1 MSPRSVTVSALSHR
15 FPDGTTIFENVSVTL
30 RGHHVGIVGAN
41 GGGKTTLIRLIT
53 GELTPTSGSVDRP
66 TDIAVVPQDLTGAT
80 GRRIDELI
88 GLSDLR
94 AALARIESGGAD
106 TADFEALEGDW
117 DVEERAVAL
126 FGRLGMAHLVAEPGD
141 LDRVVGELSG
151 GEATLIAIIGALLR
165 RPDLLIL
172 DEPTNNLDHH
182 ARGLLL
188 EEIGRCGG
196 QVLTVSHDRTLLDHV
211 DTIAEVRDGEVRTMA
226 GDFTHYLSVIDAEQ
240 QRARELLATARGDE
254 ARQKRELVES
264 ATVIAHRLRYGK
276 KMSAQKREPKIV
288 MNQRKRFAQES
299 AGKLTGGHERRLA
312 DAAARVDDA
321 ADAVRDDREV
331 RVDLPG
337 TEVHPGQVVVPPTT
351 FTVPGGVVEMA
362 ITGPERIHLRGRNG
376 SGKTTLLRAL
386 LAAPPSVPT
395 GYLAQVHPDPGP
407 TVSPY
412 ELVSRASPGLE
423 MQERR
428 AGLARLLFR
437 GHDADRAW
445 ESLSGG
451 ERVRAA
457 LAAVLFA
464 RPAPQLLI
472 LDEPTNNIDIV
483 TRDHLAQA
491 LADFRGALV
500 VVGHDD
506 HFVDTLGITRVVDL
520 DAL

>member
-1 MSPRSVTVSALSHR
+1 MSSRSVTVSALSHR
-15 FPDGTTIFENVSVTL
+15 FPDGTTIFENVSVSL
-30 RGHHVGIVGAN
+30 GGHHVGIVGAN

-53 GELTPTSGSVDRP
+53 GDLTPTSGSVDRP
-66 TDIAVVPQDLTGAT
+66 ADLAVVPQDLTAAT

-88 GLSDLR
+88 GLADLR
-94 AALARIESGGAD
+94 GALARVESGGSDAGD
-106 TADFEALEGDW
+106 LDALEGNW

-126 FGRLGMAHLVAEPGD
+126 FGRLGMAHLVAQPQD

-165 RPDLLIL
+165 RPDLLVL

-188 EEIGRCGG
+188 EEIGRFGG
-196 QVLTVSHDRTLLDHV
+196 QVLTVSHDRNLLAHV
-211 DTIAEVRDGEVRTMA
+211 DTIAEVRDGAVRTMA
-226 GDFTHYLSVIDAEQ
+226 GDFDHHLAVVAAEQ
-240 QRARELLATARGDE
+240 QRAQEVLATARGHE

-264 ATVIAHRLRYGK
+264 QTVIAHRQRYGK

-299 AGKLTGGHERRLA
+299 AGKLVGGHERRLA
-312 DAAARVDDA
+312 EAAALADDA
-321 ADAVRDDREV
+321 ADAIRDDREV

-337 TEVHPGQVVVPPTT
+337 TEVHPGQIVLAPTVVTL
-351 FTVPGGVVEMA
+351 PGGAVEVTV
-362 ITGPERIHLRGRNG
+362 TGPERIHLRGRNG

-386 LAAPPSVPT
+386 LAAPPAVPT

-412 ELVSRASPGLE
+412 ELVSRTSPGLG

-428 AGLARLLFR
+428 AGLARMLFR
-437 GHDADRAW
+437 GDDADRAW

-506 HFVDTLGITRVVDL
+506 HFVDELGITRVIDL